1 MPLPRSLTAVP
12 RDGHVRQ
19 EIAKAIQSLFA
30 QIREQ
35 DAQHPLQPSA
45 EIRERELIEQI
56 VRHIPSEFAP
66 VLHVELRKSGYD
78 PNEPRV
84 PAGNPHGGEWTGDGG
99 SANPRVSPVVSDAPE
114 PNGWDPGALYA
125 ANQPP
130 GIGHNQ
136 GPPLDEPPKIPPEP
150 PGTVRAINAFAK
162 AAAAFLARAA
172 KDPRVA
178 AFVAALAATVWLSGK
193 YIASIKAYLDPPK
206 TWEELQQD
214 ALNPQPG
221 YDIHH
226 PVEQTPARQAGFP
239 ESQIDGPEN
248 RLRIPTM
255 KHWQITGWYATPNE
269 EYGGLSPR
277 DYLKDKSWEERLR
290 VGKEALIIFG
300 VLKP

>member
-12 RDGHVRQ
+12 RDRHVHQ

-30 QIREQ
+30 QMREQ
-35 DAQHPLQPSA
+35 DSRQPRNDA
-45 EIRERELIEQI
+45 AAMREREMLKQI
-56 VRHIPSEFAP
+56 VRDIPREFAP
-66 VLHVELRKSGYD
+66 LLHVELRKIGYD

-84 PAGNPHGGEWTGDGG
+84 PAGNRHGGEWTSDG
-99 SANPRVSPVVSDAPE
+99 ANSGALPVASDASE
-114 PNGWDPGALYA
+114 SSGWVPGAVYA
-125 ANQPP
+125 ANEPP

-150 PGTVRAINAFAK
+150 PGTAKAINAFVK
-162 AAAAFLARAA
+162 AAASYLARASKDPRAAAFLAL
-172 KDPRVA
+172 
-178 AFVAALAATVWLSGK
+178 LAATAWLARE
-193 YIASIKAYLDPPK
+193 YLATIQAYLDPPK
-206 TWEELQQD
+206 TWEELQRD

-239 ESQIDGPEN
+239 ESQIDGPDN
-248 RLRIPTM
+248 RLRIPRL

-277 DYLKDKSWEERLR
+277 DYLKDKSWDERLR
-290 VGKEALIIFG
+290 VARKALIKFG

>member
-1 MPLPRSLTAVP
+1 MGRTMPLPRSLTAVP
-12 RDGHVRQ
+12 RERHVHQ

-35 DAQHPLQPSA
+35 DSRQPLNDA
-45 EIRERELIEQI
+45 AAMREREMLKQI
-56 VRHIPSEFAP
+56 VRDIPREFAP
-66 VLHVELRKSGYD
+66 VLHVELRKIGYD

-84 PAGNPHGGEWTGDGG
+84 PAGNPHGGEWTSDG
-99 SANPRVSPVVSDAPE
+99 ANSTAGTV
-114 PNGWDPGALYA
+114 WA
-125 ANQPP
+125 ANGPP

-150 PGTVRAINAFAK
+150 PGTAKAINAFVK
-162 AAAAFLARAA
+162 AAASYLARALKDPRAAAFLAL
-172 KDPRVA
+172 
-178 AFVAALAATVWLSGK
+178 LAATAWLARE
-193 YIASIKAYLDPPK
+193 YLATIQAYLDPPK

-239 ESQIDGPEN
+239 ESQIDGPDN
-248 RLRIPTM
+248 RLRIPRL

-269 EYGGLSPR
+269 EYGGLSPQ
-277 DYLKDKSWEERLR
+277 RLSE
-290 VGKEALIIFG
+290 GQELG
-300 VLKP
+300 